1 VSDPVDR
8 YEPLREL
15 RRKRFE
21 DRCLATALQ
30 VRREAMAVKVIAEAG
45 TIEDMRAA
53 LIAVIVKLE
62 LLVDLIVSVSAD
74 VRPK

>member
-1 VSDPVDR
+1 
-8 YEPLREL
+8 
-15 RRKRFE
+15 
-21 DRCLATALQ
+21 
-30 VRREAMAVKVIAEAG
+30 MAVKVIAEAG